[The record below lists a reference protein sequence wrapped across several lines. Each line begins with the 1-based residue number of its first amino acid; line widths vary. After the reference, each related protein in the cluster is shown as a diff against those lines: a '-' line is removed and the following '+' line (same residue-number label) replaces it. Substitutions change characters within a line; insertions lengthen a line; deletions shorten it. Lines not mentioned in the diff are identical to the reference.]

1 MINLELYKAKQRRKE
16 LWQKLMSSR
25 ISAEERKEL
34 KQEYEELVS
43 LTSKLEVAEKYK

>member
-25 ISAEERKEL
+25 TSSDERKEI
-34 KQEYEELVS
+34 KREYEELVV
-43 LTSKLEVAEKYK
+43 LTTKLETAEKHS